1 MRVFER
7 ITASGWL
14 VNLFRVN
21 LDTGRVPVGVL
32 DRVVRPVRERRSAEA
47 LWLGSK
53 ANISEDDYLRL
64 DESVNVVM
72 VLELGFVTPLRL
84 ARIFRL
90 DICPMEVKAPG
101 DCLAWQDQ
109 VRQREE
115 AAKMNDAWRCK

>member
-32 DRVVRPVRERRSAEA
+32 DRVVRPVRERWSAEA

-90 DICPMEVKAPG
+90 HICPMEVKAPG
-101 DCLAWQDQ
+101 DCLVWQDQ